1 LGYSKLGDKE
11 AKREPKNTL
20 YDDFFSSKVHKS
32 KELAKR
38 IDGTRSHIITKR
50 MQEERKLI

>member
-1 LGYSKLGDKE
+1 M
-11 AKREPKNTL
+11 AKKEPKNTL

-38 IDGTRSHIITKR
+38 IDETRSHIVTKK
-50 MQEERKLI
+50 MQDEKKLI